1 MTKDLKMVMTEDWII
16 VYYNAVDKEIWLLL

>member
-16 VYYNAVDKEIWLLL
+16 AYYNAVDKKIWLFL